1 MILLINQEGKENKI
15 CKNRYCVV
23 GGFLCFDLNKDI
35 EILDKLIIR
44 ESSKKNS
51 FYDDLNRWLR
61 NPNFKSFEV
70 VAYFA
75 ARLMYSLNN
84 YAIQHK
90 MYYNLDKI
98 EVYRGMR
105 IPYSDILAYVRAEG
119 KIIVLSSFF
128 AASSRYPEIKFA
140 NEKSLSEKNKK
151 FTAFFVIKNN
161 FKKNWISNS
170 INIANESKYT
180 KEKEI
185 LYQPFSFYYVR
196 NVLINL
202 NNYKADIYLE
212 TIGKK
217 EILEEKI
224 RIGKEI
230 KYNEQENIME
240 VK

>member
-1 MILLINQEGKENKI
+1 
-15 CKNRYCVV
+15 
-23 GGFLCFDLNKDI
+23 
-35 EILDKLIIR
+35 
-44 ESSKKNS
+44 
-51 FYDDLNRWLR
+51 
-61 NPNFKSFEV
+61 
-70 VAYFA
+70 
-75 ARLMYSLNN
+75 
-84 YAIQHK
+84 
-90 MYYNLDKI
+90 
-98 EVYRGMR
+98 
-105 IPYSDILAYVRAEG
+105 
-119 KIIVLSSFF
+119 
-128 AASSRYPEIKFA
+128 
-140 NEKSLSEKNKK
+140 
-151 FTAFFVIKNN
+151 VIKNN

-196 NVLINL
+196 KVLIDL
-202 NNYKADIYLE
+202 NNYISDIFLE